1 MSNFVIA
8 QGIIV
13 LIGVLVYSLFFRKK
27 RGTLL
32 PLPPGPKPLPILGNI
47 RDGPPPGVPEF
58 EHWLTFKDKY
68 GPINSMSVL
77 GQTVILLHEKE
88 DAAELLE
95 KMSLKTASRP
105 QLNFMRMCGYNRWLA
120 GMDYN
125 DQHRL
130 FRKFIHKQL
139 GTKLLSSQYGDTQDV
154 ESRRFLLRILM
165 DPLHLFKHIK
175 TQTASTILKLTYG
188 YSAELHNPDPLAELI
203 TKVVKHGSETV
214 IPFAWPVDML
224 PFLSYL
230 PEWFPG
236 GGFKRTVREWR
247 GLLDASAD
255 IPYAFAK
262 QQMEKGS
269 PQSSYVPKLINSIK
283 ADGKE
288 IDEEIDEAIRW
299 TAGVMFAGGADTT
312 VSTIKTFLLG
322 MVLNP
327 VVQRKAQEEID
338 KVVGPDRLPEA
349 NDEENLPYV
358 GGVIKEALRT
368 FPVIPMGVPHA
379 AAEDI
384 IFRGYLIPKGAFI
397 RPCVWWYLHDPKTY
411 ANPSRYDPERYL
423 EPRNE
428 PDPMEAFGY
437 GRRVC
442 PGRYLAHEGLFITI
456 SRLLAAFT
464 ISKAMHEGKP
474 VNFEPKHVTDG
485 GLDYPEEF
493 PFSIAPRSEK
503 HAEMIRRVEVD
514 HPWEGGSAGAIQGN
528 ALFDKFKAQCDTGLS
543 TY

>member
-27 RGTLL
+27 REALL
-32 PLPPGPKPLPILGNI
+32 PLPPGPKPIPILGNI

-58 EHWLTFKDKY
+58 EHWVTFKDKY
-68 GPINSMSVL
+68 GPINS
-77 GQTVILLHEKE
+77 
-88 DAAELLE
+88 
-95 KMSLKTASRP
+95 
-105 QLNFMRMCGYNRWLA
+105 
-120 GMDYN
+120 
-125 DQHRL
+125 
-130 FRKFIHKQL
+130 QL
-139 GTKLLSSQYGDTQDV
+139 GTKHLASQYVDTQDV
-154 ESRRFLLRILM
+154 ESKRFLLRILM

-188 YSAELHNPDPLAELI
+188 YSAELHGPDPLTALI
-203 TKVVKHGSETV
+203 NKVVDNASAIL
-214 IPFAWPVDML
+214 IPFSWAVDL
-224 PFLSYL
+224 FPFLSYL
-230 PEWFPG
+230 PDWFPG
-236 GGFKRTVREWR
+236 FKQTAREWR

-269 PQSSYVPKLINSIK
+269 YQPSYITKLISSFK
-283 ADGKE
+283 EEGKE
-288 IDEEIDEAIRW
+288 IDEEFDEAIRW

-327 VVQRKAQEEID
+327 DVQRKAQEEID
-338 KVVGPDRLPEA
+338 RVVGTHRLPEA
-349 NDEENLPYV
+349 SDEESLPYV
-358 GGVIKEALRT
+358 AGVIKEALRT
-368 FPVIPMGVPHA
+368 FPVVPMGLPHE

-384 IFRGYLIPKGAFI
+384 IFRGYRIPKGSFL

-411 ANPSRYDPERYL
+411 ANPSKFDPERYL

-428 PDPMEAFGY
+428 PDPMESFGY
-437 GRRVC
+437 GRRIC
-442 PGRYLAHEGLFITI
+442 PGRFLAHEGLFITI
-456 SRLLAAFT
+456 SRLLATFT

-474 VNFEPKHVTDG
+474 VDFEPRHVTDG
-485 GLDYPEEF
+485 ALDHPADF
-493 PFSIAPRSEK
+493 PYSIAPRSEK

-514 HPWEGGSAGAIQGN
+514 HPWDGGSARDIQGN
-528 ALFDKFKAQCDTGLS
+528 AIFDKFKAECAAGIS

>member
-27 RGTLL
+27 RGALL
-32 PLPPGPKPLPILGNI
+32 PLPPGPKPIPILGNI

-58 EHWLTFKDKY
+58 EHWVTFKDKY
-68 GPINSMSVL
+68 GPINSVSVL
-77 GQTVILLHEKE
+77 GQTAILLHDKE
-88 DAAELLE
+88 DAVELLE
-95 KMSLKTASRP
+95 KLSLKTASRP
-105 QLNFMRMCGYNRWLA
+105 QLNSLRLCGYDRWLA
-120 GMDYN
+120 GMQYN
-125 DQHRL
+125 DQFRM
-130 FRKFIHKQL
+130 FRKLIHKQL

-154 ESRRFLLRILM
+154 ESKRLLLRILM

-188 YSAELHNPDPLAELI
+188 YSAELHSPDPLTELI
-203 TKVVKHGSETV
+203 NRVVDNASAV
-214 IPFAWPVDML
+214 LVPFSWAVDL
-224 PFLSYL
+224 FPFLSHL

-269 PQSSYVPKLINSIK
+269 YHPSYITKLISSFK
-283 ADGKE
+283 EEGKE
-288 IDEEIDEAIRW
+288 IDEEFDEAIRW
-299 TAGVMFAGGADTT
+299 TAAVMFAGGSDTT
-312 VSTIKTFLLG
+312 VSTMKTFLLG

-327 VVQRKAQEEID
+327 DVQRKAQEEID
-338 KVVGPDRLPEA
+338 RVVGTHRLPEA
-349 NDEENLPYV
+349 SDEENLPFV

-368 FPVIPMGVPHA
+368 FPVAPMGLAHE

-384 IFRGYLIPKGAFI
+384 IFRGYRIPKGSFI

-411 ANPSRYDPERYL
+411 ANPSKFDPERYL

-428 PDPMEAFGY
+428 PDPVELFGY
-437 GRRVC
+437 GRRIC
-442 PGRYLAHEGLFITI
+442 PGRFLAHEGLFITI
-456 SRLLAAFT
+456 SRLLATFT

-474 VNFEPKHVTDG
+474 VDFEPRHVTNG
-485 GLDYPEEF
+485 ALDHPADF
-493 PFSIAPRSEK
+493 PYSIAPRSEK

-514 HPWEGGSAGAIQGN
+514 HPWDGGSARDIQGN
-528 ALFDKFKAQCDTGLS
+528 ALFDKFKAECAAGIS